1 MDDKFQPIVQEA
13 VDLIWKHN
21 DSKSCEKGQAML
33 RRAADD
39 GDAESWA
46 LLSLTYLGK
55 PWIGENGNVGTDM
68 AEAEHCLKKSL
79 SEGSP
84 VGLLAILARRGLYPT
99 EELDFWD
106 YWADEKETAVAEME
120 EYTEGDGN
128 GEGLAAYL
136 LGMAYLRGGIDIL
149 TGKRLEKRERRQFAK
164 TFMERARA
172 QGIKM
177 NYNPEEMSPLDDS
190 DADWRLKLWLQNG
203 MAITFDRYDAE
214 EFRAALEI
222 MEDTY
227 KVIELYHDED
237 YLSVRQTEE
246 YYELHAM
253 LNGKGALRR
262 EPSREQVLCLL
273 RAWFEGK
280 TDISSEGWQNDDRAV
295 RYVKWQ
301 RYLDKAEVCKNRDAL
316 EEMVTAFRQ
325 AANMDCGKAMVRL
338 GCYHQEKGEKD
349 AARQWFLRAI
359 KTEAHDDVKDA
370 CYYLGC
376 LEDGPLA
383 VQYFEKAAKMG
394 VAAAWTKLGNCY
406 RSGLGTL
413 TNTEKAMTCYKK
425 GADLG
430 DYEALYVMASSCRG
444 EDGTWQDIP
453 KAIACLRKVL
463 SEENDWQN
471 EARLLLAQVFMAQNP
486 GKNSS
491 RIESLL
497 VETKYDKYF
506 PGWLELAHYYKAHGR
521 IYQYGQEMDA
531 LIKAGYEPAIKEKED
546 MYRGSEWSELF

>member
-13 VDLIWKHN
+13 VHLIWKHN
-21 DSKSCEKGQAML
+21 DAKSREKGQAML
-33 RRAADD
+33 RRAAED
-39 GDAESWA
+39 GDAEAWA
-46 LLSLTYLGK
+46 LLSLTYLGA
-55 PWIGENGNVGTDM
+55 PWVGENSNFEKDIV
-68 AEAEHCLKKSL
+68 EAEHCLKKSL

-99 EELDFWD
+99 EEFDFWD
-106 YWADEKETAVAEME
+106 YWADEKETAVVEME

-136 LGMAYLRGGIDIL
+136 FGMAYLRGGIDIL
-149 TGKRLEKRERRQFAK
+149 TGKRLEKRERQQLAK
-164 TFMERARA
+164 PFLEHARN
-172 QGIKM
+172 QGIRL
-177 NYNPEEMSPLDDS
+177 NCNPEEMSKSDDS

-203 MAITFDRYDAE
+203 LVITFDRYDTE
-214 EFRAALEI
+214 EFQTALEI

-227 KVIELYHDED
+227 KVIELYHDKD
-237 YLSVRQTEE
+237 YLSVRQTEDN
-246 YYELHAM
+246 YELHAM
-253 LNGKGALRR
+253 LNGQSALRR
-262 EPSREQVLCLL
+262 EESSEQVLCLL
-273 RAWFEGK
+273 QSWHKGK
-280 TDISSEGWQNDDRAV
+280 TDLSSEDWQNDDQAV
-295 RYVKWQ
+295 QYVKWQ
-301 RYLDKAEVCKNRDAL
+301 RYLDNAEVCKNRDDI
-316 EEMVTAFRQ
+316 EEMVTALKQ

-338 GCYHQEKGEKD
+338 GCYHQEKREKD
-349 AARQWFLRAI
+349 AAKQWFLQAI

-383 VQYFEKAAKMG
+383 VQYLKKAAEMG
-394 VAAAWTKLGNCY
+394 AAFAWAKLGNCY
-406 RSGLGTL
+406 SQGMGIPMDS
-413 TNTEKAMTCYKK
+413 EKAMTCYQK

-430 DYEALYVMASSCRG
+430 DYEALYVMACSCRS

-453 KAIACLRKVL
+453 KAISCLRKVV

-486 GKNSS
+486 GKNAD
-491 RIESLL
+491 RVESLL
-497 VETKYDKYF
+497 AETKYAKYF

-521 IYQYGQEMDA
+521 IYQYGQNMDA

-546 MYRGSEWSELF
+546 MYRGSEWSILF

>member
-39 GDAESWA
+39 GDAEAWA

-149 TGKRLEKRERRQFAK
+149 TGKRLEKRERRQLAK

-203 MAITFDRYDAE
+203 MSITFDRYDAE

-338 GCYHQEKGEKD
+338 
-349 AARQWFLRAI
+349 
-359 KTEAHDDVKDA
+359 
-370 CYYLGC
+370 
-376 LEDGPLA
+376 
-383 VQYFEKAAKMG
+383 
-394 VAAAWTKLGNCY
+394 
-406 RSGLGTL
+406 
-413 TNTEKAMTCYKK
+413 TCYKK

-497 VETKYDKYF
+497 AETKYDKYF

-546 MYRGSEWSELF
+546 MYRGSEWSILF